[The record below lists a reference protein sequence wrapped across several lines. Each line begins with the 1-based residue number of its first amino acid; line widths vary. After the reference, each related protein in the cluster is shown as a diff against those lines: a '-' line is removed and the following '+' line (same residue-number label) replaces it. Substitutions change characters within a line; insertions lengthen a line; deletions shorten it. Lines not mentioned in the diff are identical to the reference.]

1 MSSPSGVWG
10 GAQAKIKFY
19 PFSDIKYGSFSSS
32 EKLVVVSQRADSL
45 CTASIK
51 LVELN
56 NDIVQFNENT
66 KDTFT
71 MT

>member
-1 MSSPSGVWG
+1 MYIPVGKPNKVAIRCHAS
-10 GAQAKIKFY
+10 
-19 PFSDIKYGSFSSS
+19 SFSSS

>member
-1 MSSPSGVWG
+1 MYIPVGKPNKVAIRCHASS
-10 GAQAKIKFY
+10 F
-19 PFSDIKYGSFSSS
+19 SS

>member
-1 MSSPSGVWG
+1 MYIPVGKPNKVAIRCHASS
-10 GAQAKIKFY
+10 F
-19 PFSDIKYGSFSSS
+19 SS
-32 EKLVVVSQRADSL
+32 EKLVVSQRADSL